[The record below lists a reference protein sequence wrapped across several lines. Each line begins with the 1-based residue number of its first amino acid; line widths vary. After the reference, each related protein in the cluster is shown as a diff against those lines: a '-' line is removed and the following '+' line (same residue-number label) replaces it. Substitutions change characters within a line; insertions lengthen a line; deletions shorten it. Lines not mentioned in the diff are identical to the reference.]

1 MKRILKLF
9 IAISLSVA
17 STQLSDAQSSKTA
30 SFFSSSGKI
39 TVTYFSTEESA
50 PVRDASFA
58 GLYKIDTEGTLVRI
72 DPSKCT
78 SDGAKIVLEFSN
90 LKYGRSEK
98 YGTEYRLYLPLIANV
113 SGLEVCNENG
123 TPLDLEAESPDAPVS
138 FRGLSRLGSVADI
151 PPGDAPV
158 NQLQRALDTKII
170 DADSEPAVGPVIR
183 INAGESVQDVIR
195 KARKKLRL
203 NRSLKFPSVRQRR
216 DRLFY
221 EWNHRHAKILEHN
234 ARTNPNVALIGD
246 SITHYWGDE
255 PTCRLNAGEEHFK
268 KLFEG
273 WRTTNLG
280 YGWDR
285 IENMLWRVDHG
296 EFDGYNAEH
305 IFVMAGTNNVFRDT
319 NEEIADGV
327 IELVRQI
334 RIRQPKAKIHIVRIY
349 PRRGVEE
356 RLRKLND
363 RIETKAEGLKNV
375 DIINVD
381 AVLTG
386 ADGKI
391 IESLFNDGCHPN
403 SAGYE
408 RVARVYE
415 KYLTSR

>member
-1 MKRILKLF
+1 MKHLLKLF
-9 IAISLSVA
+9 IALLLTVA
-17 STQLSDAQSSKTA
+17 STQVLEAQSSKTV

-39 TVTYFSTEESA
+39 TVTYFSSDGTAGRE
-50 PVRDASFA
+50 ASVA
-58 GLYKIDTEGTLVRI
+58 GLYKTDTDGTVIRI
-72 DPSKCT
+72 DPSKCVT
-78 SDGAKIVLEFSN
+78 DSSKTVLEFSN
-90 LKYGRSEK
+90 IRYGKSEK
-98 YGTEYRLYLPLIANV
+98 YGTEYRLYLPLTVNV
-113 SGLEVCNENG
+113 SGLEICNENG
-123 TPLDLEAESPDAPVS
+123 SSVELEDECPDTPIS
-138 FRGLSRLGSVADI
+138 FKGLSRLGSIANI

-170 DADSEPAVGPVIR
+170 DADSEPAVGPVIK
-183 INAGESVQDVIR
+183 IHSGENVQDVIR
-195 KARKKLRL
+195 SVREKLRL

-221 EWNHRHAKILEHN
+221 EWNYRHAKILEHN
-234 ARTNPNVALIGD
+234 ARTKPNVALIGD

-255 PTCRLNAGEEHFK
+255 PGCRLNAGEEHFK

-296 EFDGYNAEH
+296 ELDGYNAEH
-305 IFVMAGTNNVFRDT
+305 IFIMAGTNNVFRDT

-334 RIRQPKAKIHIVRIY
+334 RIRQPKARIHIVRIY

-363 RIETKAEGLKNV
+363 RLEEKAAGMKNV
-375 DIINVD
+375 DIVNVD
-381 AVLTG
+381 SVLTG
-386 ADGKI
+386 SDGKI

-408 RVARVYE
+408 RVANVYE
-415 KYLTSR
+415 KYLTR